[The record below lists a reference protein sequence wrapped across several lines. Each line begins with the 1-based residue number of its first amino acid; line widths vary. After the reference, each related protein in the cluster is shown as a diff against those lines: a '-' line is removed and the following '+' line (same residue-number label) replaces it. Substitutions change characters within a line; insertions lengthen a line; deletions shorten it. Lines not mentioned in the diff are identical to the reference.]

1 MPRRR
6 PVNAPVN
13 PAVLAR
19 TVLDNTVFGGRKV
32 IDVDTHL
39 VEPFDLWTSRAP
51 VTMKDRLP
59 RVKMVDGVRSW
70 VIDDDKFLSKGAV
83 PACTISRDGVKWP
96 GLDFISKQI
105 EDVDPASYSVPERLA
120 VMDRMGIA
128 AQIIYPNILGFGGQK
143 AVEVDDALRQATVEI
158 FNDAMAELQA
168 ESGQRMFPMAMLPWW
183 DVKLCVKEIERAAG
197 LGLKGLN
204 INSDPHTFRRADG
217 EFLPDL
223 GQDYWNPM
231 WEACEAHGL
240 PINFHIGASEE
251 SMDFVGMQGWPGLH
265 RDMRSGL
272 GGAMLFI
279 NNGKTMGNLI
289 LSGLLDRYSKL
300 KFVSVESGL
309 GWIPFLLEAI
319 DYQMSETG
327 ANACK
332 LQRKPSEY
340 FKTNFHACFWF
351 ERKNLV
357 HDIRQLGVGNV
368 LFETDYPHPI
378 CLYPVDN
385 MDTALD
391 GLSEAEKNL
400 VLSGNAARVYN
411 IAI

>member
-1 MPRRR
+1 M
-6 PVNAPVN
+6 NA
-13 PAVLAR
+13 
-19 TVLDNTVFGGRKV
+19 TVLDKSVFGGRKV

-51 VTMKDRLP
+51 ASMKDRLP
-59 RVKMVDGVRSW
+59 RVKVVDGIRSW
-70 VIDDDKFLSKGAV
+70 VIDDDKLLSKGAV
-83 PACTISRDGVKWP
+83 PACTISKQGVKWP
-96 GLDFISKQI
+96 GLEFVQKQI
-105 EDVDPASYSVPERLA
+105 EDVHPAAYSVKERLG
-120 VMDRMGIA
+120 VMDSMGVD

-158 FNDAMAELQA
+158 FNDAMADLQN

-183 DVKLCVKEIERAAG
+183 DVNLCVKEIERIAR

-204 INSDPHTFRRADG
+204 INSDPHTFRRANG

-223 GQDYWNPM
+223 GQPYWNPM
-231 WEACEAHGL
+231 WEACEAYDL

-265 RDMRSGL
+265 QDMRSGL

-289 LSGLLDRYSKL
+289 LSGLLDRYTKL

-309 GWIPFLLEAI
+309 GWIPFLLEAV
-319 DYQMSETG
+319 DYQMAETG
-327 ANACK
+327 FNACK
-332 LQRKPSEY
+332 LQRRPSEY
-340 FKTNFHACFWF
+340 FKSNFYACFWF

-357 HDIRQLGVGNV
+357 HDIRQLGVDNV

-385 MDTALD
+385 METALG
-391 GLSEAEKNL
+391 GLTEEEKVK
-400 VLSGNAARVYN
+400 VLSGNASRIYN
-411 IAI
+411 IKV

>member
-1 MPRRR
+1 MNKPIL
-6 PVNAPVN
+6 NN
-13 PAVLAR
+13 PA
-19 TVLDNTVFGGRKV
+19 VFGGRKV

-51 VTMKDRLP
+51 AGMRDRLP
-59 RVKMVDGVRSW
+59 RVKVIDGIRSW
-70 VIDDDKFLSKGAV
+70 VIDEDKILSKGAI
-83 PACTISRDGVKWP
+83 PACTVSKEGVKWP
-96 GLDFISKQI
+96 GLDFIQKQI
-105 EDVDPASYSVPERLA
+105 EDVAPAAYDIKARVA
-120 VMDRMGIA
+120 VMDQMGIN
-128 AQIIYPNILGFGGQK
+128 AQIVYPNILGFGGQA
-143 AVEVDDALRQATVEI
+143 AVQVDGDLRLATVQI
-158 FNDAMAELQA
+158 FNDAMAEMQA
-168 ESGQRMFPMAMLPWW
+168 ESGQRIFPMAMLPWW
-183 DVKLCVKEIERAAG
+183 DVDLSVKEIERVHG
-197 LGLKGLN
+197 LGLRGLN
-204 INSDPHTFRRADG
+204 INSDPHLFRRANG
-217 EFLPDL
+217 EMLPDL
-223 GQDYWNPM
+223 GQDYWYPM
-231 WEACEAHGL
+231 WEACEQYAM

-251 SMDFVGMQGWPGLH
+251 SMDFVGHQGWPGLH

-289 LSGLLDRYSKL
+289 LSGLLDRFPKL
-300 KFVSVESGL
+300 RFVSVESGL

-327 ANACK
+327 ANAYK

-357 HDIRQLGVGNV
+357 HDIRQLGVENV

-385 MDTALD
+385 MDRALD
-391 GLSEAEKNL
+391 GLTEQEKVK
-400 VLSGNAARVYN
+400 VLSGNAAKLYN
-411 IAI
+411 IQL